1 MLFKRLSRS
10 SSQQRDTTGFLQT
23 CLTESGGFLP
33 REALCRCSRG
43 FAPEPREWGP
53 QLRPDPPTVT
63 GTRARAPLGTEP
75 APPRPPR
82 ARIVPGRAT
91 KGKPDHL
98 NPGVLFPPPGEI
110 LPSGARKQKSKK
122 TNGAVGRGQTEPG
135 RGGGGGRAAAAGTA
149 LPRRRGTSSG
159 APPGGTAPAGPG
171 WTQGR
176 PERNLKSVLQQML
189 CNKSTF

>member
-43 FAPEPREWGP
+43 FAPEPRAWGP

-82 ARIVPGRAT
+82 ARIVPGRPT

-98 NPGVLFPPPGEI
+98 NPGVLFPPLGEI
-110 LPSGARKQKSKK
+110 LPSRARKQKTKK
-122 TNGAVGRGQTEPG
+122 TNGAVGRGQTEPEEAAGAAG
-135 RGGGGGRAAAAGTA
+135 RPRQERPSPDGAGPARRLPRAAL
-149 LPRRRGTSSG
+149 LPKV
-159 APPGGTAPAGPG
+159 PAGFKVA
-171 WTQGR
+171 
-176 PERNLKSVLQQML
+176 RNGI
-189 CNKSTF
+189 

>member
-63 GTRARAPLGTEP
+63 GTCARAPPGTEP

-98 NPGVLFPPPGEI
+98 NPGVLFPPPGEF

-135 RGGGGGRAAAAGTA
+135 RGGGGRNGPPESARDQLGGSPGRHCSRRSRLDSRSPGTEFKVCSIS
-149 LPRRRGTSSG
+149 L
-159 APPGGTAPAGPG
+159 
-171 WTQGR
+171 
-176 PERNLKSVLQQML
+176 
-189 CNKSTF
+189 